1 MEEEVSAAV
10 EQTSI
15 TPADDP
21 VPSTSSSPSTTTAK
35 PEEASKGGSWGSWG
49 WGLLENAKTKSF
61 SVLEAVKADLGEL
74 STVIKEEASVASEV
88 LGLNQEDS
96 TVNVMKKSI
105 SSFLGQVSDVLVPPV
120 EDEEAEAIMITKDGS
135 VTLTGFAKHLAELQ
149 ANDAT
154 YVQEP
159 VDELAPQYKRWLE
172 IVEQEQ
178 FTEPRLTKQLTNSQ
192 ILNEKYLSL
201 VPDKVSHMEFWKRY
215 LFKKAL
221 LEDAVANAEAVARK
235 AEAEASSTKP
245 TVPDTIIVQTEQPK
259 AQPPL
264 TEEEELQKWE
274 EDICAANIELSEE
287 EQARLL
293 EEYEQE
299 IKGQQNSKKQE
310 KTSNNKKNPTKS
322 TPANNS
328 NASQAS
334 KSNRKSNNGNQ
345 NNKGNKQNATNANNK
360 NQGKAQT
367 TGKKKEVD
375 LSSTSDESWE
385 KDFE

>member
-1 MEEEVSAAV
+1 M
-10 EQTSI
+10 EQTTI

-21 VPSTSSSPSTTTAK
+21 VPSTSTSTLH
-35 PEEASKGGSWGSWG
+35 EETREDNKGGSWGSWG
-49 WGLLENAKTKSF
+49 WGILENAKSKSF
-61 SVLEAVKADLGEL
+61 SVLEAVKNDLGEL
-74 STVIKEEASVASEV
+74 STVIKEEATIASEV
-88 LGLNQEDS
+88 LGLNQQDS

-105 SSFLGQVSDVLVPPV
+105 SSFLGQVSDVLVPPL
-120 EDEEAEAIMITKDGS
+120 EDEEAEAIMITKDGTL
-135 VTLTGFAKHLAELQ
+135 TLTGFAKHLAELQ

-154 YVQEP
+154 YIQEP

-201 VPDKVSHMEFWKRY
+201 VPEKVSHMEFWKRY

-221 LEDAVANAEAVARK
+221 LEDAVANAEMVARK
-235 AEAEASSTKP
+235 AEASVDNEKP
-245 TVPDTIIVQTEQPK
+245 TVPETIIVQTEQPK
-259 AQPPL
+259 KM

-274 EDICAANIELSEE
+274 EDIGAANIELSEE

-299 IKGQQNSKKQE
+299 IKGRDSDSTTRNSQQNSK
-310 KTSNNKKNPTKS
+310 KTSNNKKNPAQTSKS
-322 TPANNS
+322 T
-328 NASQAS
+328 
-334 KSNRKSNNGNQ
+334 RKSNNAGNT
-345 NNKGNKQNATNANNK
+345 NNKNKQNNTNVSNNK
-360 NQGKAQT
+360 NNQGKAQT
-367 TGKKKEVD
+367 TTTTTTTKKKEVD
-375 LSSTSDESWE
+375 HSSTSDESWE